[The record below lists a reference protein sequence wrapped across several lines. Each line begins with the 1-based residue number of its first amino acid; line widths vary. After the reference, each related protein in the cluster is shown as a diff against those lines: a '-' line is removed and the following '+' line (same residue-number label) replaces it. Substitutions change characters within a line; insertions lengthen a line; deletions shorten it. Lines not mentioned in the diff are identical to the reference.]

1 MEDNTQAPVY
11 GVEDFKKFMET
22 EEGRKV
28 LNPMFDK
35 KVSTAIETW
44 KSNNIEKVVNEEL
57 VKRDMLR
64 LKNKRK

>member
-44 KSNNIEKVVNEEL
+44 KSNNIRSTIDVC
-57 VKRDMLR
+57 
-64 LKNKRK
+64 